1 MYTNGLVL
9 SWLRGT
15 KYLQTIVQGGTEQY
29 QDPISLRPHSC
40 RHGDMKTI
48 CPAFTRT
55 SLTPVAET
63 GNSRGI
69 TSFSTARADT
79 FHAQS
84 FASDSFKI
92 WQCSFTH

>member
-1 MYTNGLVL
+1 MYINGLVL

-15 KYLQTIVQGGTEQY
+15 NYLQTVVQGGAEQY

-55 SLTPVAET
+55 SLTPVAEI

-69 TSFSTARADT
+69 TSSSTACAVRM
-79 FHAQS
+79 H
-84 FASDSFKI
+84 
-92 WQCSFTH
+92 